1 MIFVII
7 GAVIL
12 LPPLIFLYFTLP
24 GHAKKEK
31 KAQFCG
37 RNIAHRGLYEPDQSV
52 PENSLSAFYLAV
64 KYGYGIELDV
74 QLTRDGRVV
83 VFHDDT
89 LERACGI
96 DKRVDEIDYADLK
109 KLTLFGTDERIP
121 LFFEVLG
128 AIGDKTPLIVEL
140 KTGKKNKE
148 LCQKTLDLLTAYNG
162 TYCIESFDPFIVK
175 WFRFHARRVMRG
187 QLTQTPDE
195 FVRSKTSKPVAFI
208 LGNVLFD
215 FLSRPHFIAHRTG
228 KKTPAVRIAE
238 KAGAMKVSWTVR
250 NKSDE
255 SNSDVIIFEHYR
267 PDIYFTEVKK

>member
-1 MIFVII
+1 MIFII
-7 GAVIL
+7 ISAVL
-12 LPPLIFLYFTLP
+12 VVPFLVFIYLTLP

-31 KAQFCG
+31 KAQFYG
-37 RNIAHRGLYEPDQSV
+37 KNIAHRGLYEADQSV
-52 PENSLSAFYLAV
+52 PENSLAAFYLAV

-96 DKRVDEIDYADLK
+96 DKRVDELDYADLK

-175 WFRFHARRVMRG
+175 WFRFHARHILRG

-195 FVRSKTSKPVAFI
+195 FVKAKTSKPVAFI

-215 FLSRPHFIAHRTG
+215 FLARPHFIAHRNG
-228 KKTPAVRIAE
+228 KKTLPVRFAE
-238 KAGAMKVSWTVR
+238 KTGAMNVIWTVR
-250 NKSDE
+250 DINEAPDC
-255 SNSDVIIFEHYR
+255 DVIIFEHYR
-267 PDIYFTEVKK
+267 PDIKFK